1 MSSLKKKSLA
11 GIIVLI
17 LFVFGVIFLLNS
29 MFITAENEYKL
40 VKKFNKV
47 ERIVENA
54 CLGFKIPFI
63 ETTDTLPKE
72 ILFYD
77 MPESDVITM
86 DKKTMVADSY
96 VLWKIKDPLAFAQT
110 LSSSLGVAENRID
123 TTVYNAMKNVISS
136 HSQAEVISGR
146 DGDLGTAIMKNIG
159 SSMDHYGI
167 DLISVETKHLDLPS
181 NNKTAVFE
189 RMISER
195 DEIAATYTAEGQS
208 EAQKIQNTTDKEIA
222 ISLSNAEKDAAKI
235 IAEGESE
242 YMKILSAAYSSPER
256 SEFYTFIRSL
266 EAARASLSGSDK
278 TLILSKDSP
287 ISQIFYQID

>member
-1 MSSLKKKSLA
+1 MANLKKKSIS
-11 GIIVLI
+11 GVIIFILCFIGLI
-17 LFVFGVIFLLNS
+17 LLYTSMVITN
-29 MFITAENEYKL
+29 ENEYNL

-47 ERIVENA
+47 ERIISSA
-54 CLGFKIPFI
+54 GLSFKIPFI
-63 ETTDTLPKE
+63 ESTDSLPKQ

-96 VLWKIKDPLAFAQT
+96 VLWQITEPLTFAQT
-110 LSSSLGVAENRID
+110 LSSSVTLAESRID
-123 TTVYNAMKNVISS
+123 STVYNAIKSVISS
-136 HSQAEVISGR
+136 HEQSEVISGR
-146 DGDLGTAIMKNIG
+146 DGELSKSIMDNIG
-159 SSMDHYGI
+159 DVMSQYGI
-167 DLISVETKHLDLPS
+167 KLISVETKHLDLPS
-181 NNKTAVFE
+181 NNKTAVYE

-222 ISLSNAEKDAAKI
+222 ISISNAEKDAAKI

-242 YMKILSAAYSSPER
+242 YMKILSEAYSDAGR

-266 EAARASLSGSDK
+266 DAARASLSGDDK

>member
-1 MSSLKKKSLA
+1 MANIKKKRIS
-11 GIIVLI
+11 GVIIFILVLVGLI
-17 LFVFGVIFLLNS
+17 LLYSS
-29 MFITAENEYKL
+29 MIITNENEYKL

-47 ERIVENA
+47 ERIISSA
-54 CLGFKIPFI
+54 GLSFKIPFI
-63 ETTDTLPKE
+63 ESTDSLPKQ

-96 VLWKIKDPLAFAQT
+96 VLWQIKVPLTFAQT
-110 LSSSLGVAENRID
+110 LSSSVTLAESRID

-136 HSQAEVISGR
+136 HLQSEVISGR
-146 DGDLGTAIMKNIG
+146 DGELSASIMENIG
-159 SSMDHYGI
+159 DTMSQYGI
-167 DLISVETKHLDLPS
+167 ELISVETKHLDLPS
-181 NNKTAVFE
+181 NNKTAVYE

-195 DEIAATYTAEGQS
+195 DEIAATFTAEGLS

-222 ISLSNAEKDAAKI
+222 ISISNAEKDAAKI

-242 YMKILSAAYSSPER
+242 YMKILSEAYSDQSR

-266 EAARASLSGSDK
+266 DAARTSLSGANK
-278 TLILSKDSP
+278 TLILSEDSP
-287 ISQIFYQID
+287 IAKIFNQID